1 MPTRQNQMNRRTFI
15 KTTSLVTAGVF
26 AGCSLRQRFHVLIRN
41 GLVYD
46 GSGAA
51 PQRLDLGL
59 VRDKIVALGR
69 FPNATADL
77 VLEAGDLA
85 VTPGFIDIHT
95 HTDVELMANPKGES
109 KIRQGVTTEVS
120 GNCGSSPFP
129 LTPGGVDDLDTYYM
143 RHYGIHVT
151 WENLQ
156 GFYDRFDRHS
166 PGMNYATFTGQGD
179 LRGAVVGQ
187 NDVPPTAD
195 QMKAMQRLLAE
206 SMEQGSLGLSTG
218 LEYAPGSYAKT
229 DELVALCEV
238 VGQYGGIYAT
248 HMRNEDD
255 RVEEAIEEALTISR
269 QAGVPLQ
276 ISHLKACNRANWN
289 KIDRI
294 LENLEPIS
302 RNEPVSADRYPY
314 DAWGTGL
321 SSFIPLWA
329 RQGNTDEVLER
340 LKSPLYRQKILDY
353 AQSRAERI
361 GGWDRVW
368 ISSCSLEKNK
378 PCEGKSIQAIARE
391 DRQTPEK
398 IVERLLL
405 EERTRVGVV
414 GFAMSEDNLKKVLA
428 APYVMIGSDG
438 NAVAP
443 YGVLGSG
450 NPHPR
455 FYGTFPRV
463 LGKYVREE
471 GVLSLEEAVKRMT
484 SMPAEKLGFSDRG
497 RIAIGKKA
505 DLVLLNPKTVID
517 KATYSDPHQYP
528 VGIETVLVNGK
539 LTIHQG
545 EHTGALAGEVL
556 RHQG

>member
-1 MPTRQNQMNRRTFI
+1 MTDKMNRRTFI
-15 KTTSLVTAGVF
+15 KTTSLATAGVL
-26 AGCSLRQRFHVLIRN
+26 AGCSLHQRFDVLIRN

-46 GSGAA
+46 GSGTA
-51 PQRLDLGL
+51 PQHLDLGL
-59 VRDKIVALGR
+59 VRDKIVALGH
-69 FPNATADL
+69 FPDATADL
-77 VLEAGDLA
+77 ILNADGRA
-85 VTPGFIDIHT
+85 VSPGFIDIHT
-95 HTDVELMANPKGES
+95 HTDVELLANPKGES

-129 LTPGGVDDLDTYYM
+129 LTPAGVDDLDAYYL
-143 RHYGIHVT
+143 RRYGIHVT
-151 WENLQ
+151 WEILRDFFHRLERSSL
-156 GFYDRFDRHS
+156 GI
-166 PGMNYATFTGQGD
+166 NYATFTGQGD
-179 LRGAVVGQ
+179 LRAAVVGQ
-187 NDVPPTAD
+187 NDIPPTPD
-195 QMKAMQRLLAE
+195 QLNAMRRLLAE

-229 DELVALCEV
+229 DELIALCDV

-269 QAGVPLQ
+269 RSGVPLE
-276 ISHLKACNRANWN
+276 ISHLKACNKANWD
-289 KIDRI
+289 KVDRI
-294 LENLEPIS
+294 LENLEPIC
-302 RNEPVSADRYPY
+302 RNEPVAADRYPY

-329 RQGNTDEVLER
+329 RQGDTDEVLKR
-340 LKSPLYRQKILDY
+340 LNSPMYRQKILDY

-368 ISSCSLEKNK
+368 ISSCSREQNK
-378 PCEGKSIQAIARE
+378 KCEGKSIQAIARE
-391 DRQTPEK
+391 DHQTPKEV
-398 IVERLLL
+398 VERLLI

-428 APYVMIGSDG
+428 ASFVMIGSDG

-450 NPHPR
+450 KPHPR

-471 GVLSLEEAVKRMT
+471 GVLSLEEAIKKMT
-484 SMPAEKLGFSDRG
+484 SMPAEKLGLTDRG

-505 DLVLLNPKTVID
+505 DLVIFNADTIRD

-539 LTIHQG
+539 MTIHQG
-545 EHTGALAGEVL
+545 EHTGTLAGEVL
-556 RHQG
+556 RHKG